1 MLAFGPPFFHTALVH
16 SGCPLTER
24 PGCPKDMPWVK
35 NQAVK
40 LKLSKVY
47 HGPFA
52 IVKFYTATTVYLKD
66 IRSGKFVLK
75 PVAIGMLKKMGKYN
89 IRAQEH
95 VDQEAEEEED
105 PLEVSDIPLD
115 SLIPDTHQQP
125 DLNRA
130 PPGQEAEAP
139 AGNKDMVTPG
149 DGMDGESDR
158 HCTKSST
165 I

>member
-1 MLAFGPPFFHTALVH
+1 M
-16 SGCPLTER
+16 
-24 PGCPKDMPWVK
+24 
-35 NQAVK
+35 
-40 LKLSKVY
+40 Y

-52 IVKFYTATTVYLKD
+52 IVKFHIATTVYLKD

-75 PVAIGMLKKMGKYN
+75 PVAIGRLKKMGKNN

-105 PLEVSDIPLD
+105 PLEVGDITLD
-115 SLIPDTHQQP
+115 SLIPDIPQHP

-139 AGNKDMVTPG
+139 VGDKDMVPPW
-149 DGMDGESDR
+149 E
-158 HCTKSST
+158 
-165 I
+165 